1 MKISKFYVYSVFTIV
16 SIIMLI
22 MNFSVLIFN
31 PVLFLIE
38 TFISMAII
46 IFLFLLVKRYIEY
59 ITNTSECINSLIGKK
74 NIEVIES
81 VPMPLAITKSDMQ
94 GDILSCNDAFKEIF
108 LCGEE
113 YYYSSIWEFLPTY
126 HVDDYLSLN
135 GVSISFRERN
145 FIVYCK
151 QIEQFYIFYF
161 LDNTE
166 QKKLKKKYLE
176 SRTCIGIAAFD
187 NKDELYQNIGEEQG
201 LSLLVAVESELSN
214 WMKESNGIMKKLSDG
229 KYLLIFEEKY
239 LNYFIEKKFD
249 IINRIHNIKVDE
261 HKFATLSCGIGKD
274 TKNLEEAK
282 SAAEN
287 ALNMAL
293 GRGGDQVA
301 IKYENSYEFFG
312 GNSKGLEKHSRV
324 RTRVV
329 ATALLEK
336 IQSCDSVFI
345 MGHKFSDFDSVGA
358 SVGLWSIC
366 SSVCKKPSYI
376 VLNRE
381 TSMARPLLN
390 LIDKFGNANS
400 ILSPD
405 DAMSKVTDNSFLI
418 VVDTHSEKFLENYNL
433 YHIFS
438 HTAVI
443 DHHRMTVDKLQNI
456 DIFFHEPSVSSTC
469 EMVTE
474 LIQYMGDNRL
484 KKWQAECLLA
494 GITLD
499 TKSFSKNLGVRTFEA
514 GAYLRRKG
522 ADSLEIKKMFANSME
537 NYKTKCK
544 IVESAYII
552 NSCAIAKY
560 SEESEN
566 IRICCSQAADE
577 LLDIKDIKASFVIF
591 KNGEGVDIS
600 ARSSGKINVQV
611 IMESFGG
618 GGHQTM
624 AAVHIRDM
632 TLEDVETKLVELIKL
647 KSLE

>member
-1 MKISKFYVYSVFTIV
+1 MKISKFYVYAVFVII
-16 SIIMLI
+16 SIIILI
-22 MNFSVLIFN
+22 MNFSILIFS
-31 PVLFLIE
+31 PTLFLVDM
-38 TFISMAII
+38 FISTFVII
-46 IFLFLLVKRYIEY
+46 SLFVLVKRYIKY
-59 ITNTSECINSLIGKK
+59 VTNTSECINLFIGRK
-74 NIEVIES
+74 NMKVIES
-81 VPMPLAITKSDMQ
+81 VPMPLAITRSDMR
-94 GDILSCNDAFKEIF
+94 GDILSYNSSFKEVF

-113 YYYSSIWEFLPTY
+113 HCYSSIWEFLPTC
-126 HVDDYLSLN
+126 HINDYLSIDGAN
-135 GVSISFRERN
+135 ISFRERN

-151 QIEQFYIFYF
+151 QIEQFHIFYF

-166 QKKLKKKYLE
+166 QKNLKKKYLE

-187 NKDELYQNIGEEQG
+187 NKDELYQTIGEEQG
-201 LSLLVAVESELSN
+201 LSLLVSVESELSN
-214 WMKESNGIMKKLSDG
+214 WMKASNGIFKKLSDG

-239 LNYFIEKKFD
+239 LNYFTEKKFD
-249 IINRIHNIKVDE
+249 IINKIHNIKADE

-274 TKNLEEAK
+274 TNNLEEAK
-282 SAAEN
+282 IAAEN

-301 IKYENSYEFFG
+301 IKCENSYEFFG
-312 GNSKGLEKHSRV
+312 GNSKGLEKRSKV

-336 IQSCDSVFI
+336 IQACDSVFI

-381 TSMARPLLN
+381 TSMAKPLLD
-390 LIDKFGNANS
+390 LIDRFGNSNS
-400 ILSPD
+400 ILSSD
-405 DAMSKVTDNSFLI
+405 DAISKVTDNSFLI

-438 HTAVI
+438 HIAVI

-456 DIFFHEPSVSSTC
+456 NIFFHEPSVSSTC

-484 KKWQAECLLA
+484 KKWQAECLLS

-499 TKSFSKNLGVRTFEA
+499 TKNFSKNLGVRTFEA

-537 NYKTKCK
+537 NYKIKCK
-544 IVESAYII
+544 IVENAYII

-560 SEESEN
+560 SDEVEN
-566 IRICCSQAADE
+566 VRLCCSQAADE

-591 KNGEGVDIS
+591 KNREGVDIS

-624 AAVHIRDM
+624 AAVHITGM